1 MKQSRI
7 LAVTFSFLLLA
18 TALVGCAEP
27 PAPTP
32 APTPTKPEIVTFPD
46 SNLEAAIR
54 DALGK
59 PPDEEI
65 LSTELAQLTRLRIQ
79 DRGVVDLTGLEYC
92 INLTLLEL
100 RDEPITDI
108 SPLSSLTNL
117 TDLHLCGNEIS
128 DISPLAS
135 LTKLTFL
142 AIAVNPVSDLS
153 PLSALTNLTCL
164 DLADD
169 EISDLSPLAS
179 LTNLTI
185 LCLQGNEVS
194 DISPLSSLT
203 NLTDLRLTQN
213 QVSNISQ
220 LVENSGLGA
229 GDTILLGGNNLDL
242 TEGSEDMENIRAL
255 EARGVDVSLDPHQW
269 APEHVLPG
277 APVPIPE

>member
-1 MKQSRI
+1 MKQFRI
-7 LAVTFSFLLLA
+7 LAVTFCLLLLA
-18 TALVGCAEP
+18 TTLGGCAQP
-27 PAPTP
+27 PATTP
-32 APTPTKPEIVTFPD
+32 APTEPVTVTFPD
-46 SNLEAAIR
+46 KNLEAAIR

-59 PPDEEI
+59 SLDEDI
-65 LSTELAQLTRLRIQ
+65 LSTELTQLTKLRIQ

-92 INLTLLEL
+92 TGLTHLEL
-100 RDEPITDI
+100 RRDPITDI
-108 SPLSSLTNL
+108 SALSSLTKL
-117 TDLHLCGNEIS
+117 TGLYLCNNNIS
-128 DISPLAS
+128 DISPLTP

-142 AIAVNPVSDLS
+142 AITVNPVSDLS
-153 PLSALTNLTCL
+153 ALPALTNLTCL

-169 EISDLSPLAS
+169 EISNISPLSS

-194 DISPLSSLT
+194 DISPLTSLT
-203 NLTDLRLTQN
+203 NLIDLRLTQN
-213 QVSNISQ
+213 RVSNISP
-220 LVENSGLGA
+220 LVENSGLGT

-269 APEHVLPG
+269 APEQPLPG